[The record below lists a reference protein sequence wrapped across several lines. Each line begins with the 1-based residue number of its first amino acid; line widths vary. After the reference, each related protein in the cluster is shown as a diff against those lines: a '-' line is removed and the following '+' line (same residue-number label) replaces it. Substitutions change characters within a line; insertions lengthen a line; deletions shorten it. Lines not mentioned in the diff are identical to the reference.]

1 MIVTT
6 MEPEGALPEW
16 VELLPAG
23 LLGMLAATPLLR
35 RRQNGSQGNNHA

>member
-23 LLGMLAATPLLR
+23 PRLQWAPMAG
-35 RRQNGSQGNNHA
+35 NG